1 MKKIHFIKQ
10 HDSMECGIACLQMIC
25 AYHGRERSLAFLSNI
40 CHATTEGVSLLG
52 IRDAAVKM
60 GFYVISGRLT
70 IEELPASTLPCI
82 LHWNQNHFV
91 VLYKVRK
98 NKKFYIADP
107 GKGLMT
113 YHIDEFKSHWIETV
127 SGSEEKGIAMFF
139 EPTPMFYRNE
149 STYFL

>member
-70 IEELPASTLPCI
+70 IEELPASTLRI
-82 LHWNQNHFV
+82 SV
-91 VLYKVRK
+91 
-98 NKKFYIADP
+98 
-107 GKGLMT
+107 
-113 YHIDEFKSHWIETV
+113 FKSQRE
-127 SGSEEKGIAMFF
+127 
-139 EPTPMFYRNE
+139 R
-149 STYFL
+149 